1 MYNYIGGIIM
11 KVEVNKD
18 LCIGCGSCVAIE
30 PETFEF
36 NDDGLAEAKKDEIT
50 DGVKEAAEACP
61 VDAISIEE

>member
-1 MYNYIGGIIM
+1 M

-18 LCIGCGSCVAIE
+18 LCIGCGSCVAID

-36 NDDGLAEAKKDEIT
+36 NDDGIAQAKADEVSE
-50 DGVKEAAEACP
+50 GAKEAAEACP